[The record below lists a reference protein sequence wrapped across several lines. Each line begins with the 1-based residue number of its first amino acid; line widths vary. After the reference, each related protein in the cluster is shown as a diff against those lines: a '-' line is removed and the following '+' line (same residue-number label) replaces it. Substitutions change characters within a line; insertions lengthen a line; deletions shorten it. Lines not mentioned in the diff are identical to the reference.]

1 MGVLLTAALIVAGTA
16 VGVGAE
22 HRYPTAA
29 VALARRFL
37 RVILYVLVPIVIF
50 FNLAK
55 ASISLDNAVGLG
67 LGLAEPDPG
76 RGDRLVRRQP
86 GAAAEPRPDR
96 RGDRLRPGRQHRLPR
111 LPADR
116 GAARPRP
123 PLDRGALRRPGQR
136 PGADARRVRGRGG
149 VRRRAGEGLRE
160 RAKTFLT
167 RNPPLYAAILGL
179 LAPAALA
186 PDGLVDASQVLAV
199 AVLPIGFFAV
209 GATLAEGAEHG
220 ELPFPPPF
228 TRPVALAVGAR
239 LALAPALLM
248 LLAAPLIDLPSA
260 YRLMSAMP
268 TGLNAMIVSHA
279 YGLDNRTVAESIT
292 WSTAIVVAAALISLL
307 F

>member
-37 RVILYVLVPIVIF
+37 RLILYVAVPIIIF

-55 ASISLDNAVGLG
+55 ASISLDNGVGILLALVAVVLVGLVAWFVASRVLKLRRAQTG
-67 LGLAEPDPG
+67 AVIVASIVANTTYLGYPLTVALLGHDHLATGVLYDV
-76 RGDRLVRRQP
+76 LVGSP
-86 GAAAEPRPDR
+86 ALMLGAFGVGAAF
-96 RGDRLRPGRQHRLPR
+96 GDQ
-111 LPADR
+111 
-116 GAARPRP
+116 
-123 PLDRGALRRPGQR
+123 
-136 PGADARRVRGRGG
+136 
-149 VRRRAGEGLRE
+149 AGEGMKE

-179 LAPAALA
+179 LAPRALA
-186 PDGLVDASQVLAV
+186 PTVVVHASQVLAV
-199 AVLPIGFFAV
+199 AVLPVGFFAV

-220 ELPFPPPF
+220 ELPFPPPINP
-228 TRPVALAVGAR
+228 PVALAVVSR
-239 LALAPALLM
+239 LALGPAILM

-279 YGLDNRTVAESIT
+279 YGLDNRTVAEAIT
-292 WSTAIVVAAALISLL
+292 WSTAIVVVAALISLL

>member
-1 MGVLLTAALIVAGTA
+1 MGVLLAAALIVAGTA
-16 VGVGAE
+16 GGVGAE

-55 ASISLDNAVGLG
+55 AHISLDNAVGLG
-67 LGLAEPDPG
+67 LAWLNMALVGTIVWFLASRVLWLSRPQTG
-76 RGDRLVRRQP
+76 AVIVCALVANTAYLGYP
-86 GAAAEPRPDR
+86 LTVALLGHDHLSTGVLYDVLVAGPVLMLGAFGVGAAF
-96 RGDRLRPGRQHRLPR
+96 GDK
-111 LPADR
+111 
-116 GAARPRP
+116 
-123 PLDRGALRRPGQR
+123 
-136 PGADARRVRGRGG
+136 
-149 VRRRAGEGLRE
+149 AGEGMSE
-160 RAKTFLT
+160 RAKAFLT

-179 LAPAALA
+179 LAPRALA
-186 PDGLVDASQVLAV
+186 PDFLVDASQVLAI
-199 AVLPIGFFAV
+199 AVLPVGFFAV

-220 ELPFPPPF
+220 ELPFPPPV
-228 TRPVALAVGAR
+228 TKPVAVAGGAR
-239 LALAPALLM
+239 LVLAPAILM